1 MLFDSNVML
10 KLGFCLFTY
19 LIQAMCLVKHIDCAI
34 YTYED
39 VELRRIFPSE
49 FPQDTV
55 RKSGILEPEHLG
67 RYFELKRY
75 FKYPKSKLNSH
86 FEELNC
92 YNENGEKVCKVDVSR
107 YSPDEEH
114 YMSSDLTNHVD
125 RRRVY
130 CLMLLCFT
138 EDELDRVVASF

>member
-55 RKSGILEPEHLG
+55 RKSGILEPE
-67 RYFELKRY
+67 
-75 FKYPKSKLNSH
+75 
-86 FEELNC
+86 
-92 YNENGEKVCKVDVSR
+92 VCKVDVSR